1 MRFESLEDAER
12 AYKDLGKGFETL
24 LSTMKAYHVVITSLI
39 ATHPDYNKFQLH
51 LSAISEGYAE
61 DHFLRNATDL
71 ERSTFRQALEGLQ
84 QIQQVRSQIGW
95 PSEKKKHS

>member
-1 MRFESLEDAER
+1 MHFESLEDAER

-24 LSTMKAYHVVITSLI
+24 LSTMKAYHVVLTSLI

-61 DHFLRNATDL
+61 DHFLRNANEL
-71 ERSTFRQALEGLQ
+71 ERSTFRQVLEALQKIEE
-84 QIQQVRSQIGW
+84 VSSPIGW